1 MACMEVNMTIK
12 SIEFSYSYPTF
23 QSTVDTVVSRREH
36 KRKANRVQTTPSF
49 IQSFRPK

>member
-12 SIEFSYSYPTF
+12 SIEFSYPTF